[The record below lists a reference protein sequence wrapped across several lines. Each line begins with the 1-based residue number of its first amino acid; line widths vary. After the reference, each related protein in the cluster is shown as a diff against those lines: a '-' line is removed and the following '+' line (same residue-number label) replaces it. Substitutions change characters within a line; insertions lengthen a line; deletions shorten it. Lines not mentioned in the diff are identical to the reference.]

1 MELTCKH
8 WDMLRESP
16 ERMVLDYV
24 WVREGFVILLDE
36 LRLSASIGVS
46 FVMELA
52 YRLAC
57 FYVSP
62 SYHR

>member
-16 ERMVLDYV
+16 EGMGLDYV

-46 FVMELA
+46 FEMELA

>member
-1 MELTCKH
+1 MG
-8 WDMLRESP
+8 
-16 ERMVLDYV
+16 LDYV

-62 SYHR
+62 SYHRWL